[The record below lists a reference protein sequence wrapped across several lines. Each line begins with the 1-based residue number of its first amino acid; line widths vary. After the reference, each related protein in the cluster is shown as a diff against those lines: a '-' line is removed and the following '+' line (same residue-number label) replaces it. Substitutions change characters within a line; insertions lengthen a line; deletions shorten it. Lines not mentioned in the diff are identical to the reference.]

1 MTLTRNLLFYNKFIS
16 FFITLLLLM
25 EYPFYFKQKNKQTAV
40 VCSTMYSIQLS
51 YPLVQHNISVLNSM
65 KRDKS
70 RYFDPIATLS
80 QTEELAEWLTG
91 EKKA

>member
-1 MTLTRNLLFYNKFIS
+1 
-16 FFITLLLLM
+16 
-25 EYPFYFKQKNKQTAV
+25 
-40 VCSTMYSIQLS
+40 MYSIQLS

-80 QTEELAEWLTG
+80 QTEELAEGLTD